1 MHNISGLY
9 IILWALHTIELG
21 WSFLSCRL
29 ELFVLSMKRFCY
41 LHRYYSFLSC
51 TDEMPISQHF
61 VKLTQASLSLFL
73 LCIYVC
79 TVYVELVC
87 AQVNSNNNQHSSPLA
102 TDELG

>member
-1 MHNISGLY
+1 MGSTYNR
-9 IILWALHTIELG
+9 A
-21 WSFLSCRL
+21 RL
-29 ELFVLSMKRFCY
+29 ELFVLPVGAFC
-41 LHRYYSFLSC
+41 LVDGKDSAISIGTTFSC

-79 TVYVELVC
+79 IVYVELVC